1 MNATARLQ
9 LTHRVAA
16 VGALAFLSACQSN
29 GLTPPQN
36 TAFQAG
42 AAPTASAAQHQ
53 KTKVAQYSAT
63 ELATLGG
70 TFGTANGI
78 NNKGWVTGLDALSSG
93 NIHASRWAHRQV
105 LDLGTLG
112 GPNSYSSWPVK
123 SNAGDISG
131 ASDTSATDP
140 YSENFCGDNVPD
152 TCLGFDWR
160 GGVMHALPT
169 LGGNNGQAAGNNSR
183 GDIVG
188 FSETATQDPSCVAPQ
203 VFDIGA
209 ALWDRRTGHVTQLQT
224 PSGDIVAAAI
234 EVNDRG
240 DIVGGSGPVCGSPSF
255 AIVAHPV
262 LWPHGSPNSPISL
275 PTLGGSMN
283 NFATAINNR
292 GDIAG
297 TSDVSGDTAMHAAFW
312 KRGKITDLGTLPG
325 DLSSQAFGINQKDQ
339 IVGVSCDA
347 SGNCRAVL
355 WENGSIYDLNT
366 LIPSSSNLYL
376 IYGGDINDS
385 GVIAGQAVDLTTGNQ
400 PAFQASPTGKMA
412 APTPRQK
419 AAPPGRIREQLM
431 RNGFGRFHPG
441 LVRH

>member
-1 MNATARLQ
+1 LQ
-9 LTHRVAA
+9 LRHRVAA
-16 VGALAFLSACQSN
+16 LGALAFLSACQSN

-36 TAFQAG
+36 TAVQAG
-42 AAPTASAAQHQ
+42 APPSASAAQHP
-53 KTKVAQYSAT
+53 KTKVAQYSVTA
-63 ELATLGG
+63 LSLLGG
-70 TFGTANGI
+70 TYAIANGI
-78 NNKGWVTGLDALSSG
+78 NDKGWVTGVGALSSG
-93 NIHASRWAHRQV
+93 NNHASRWAHGQV

-112 GPNSYSSWPVK
+112 GPNSSSGWPVK

-131 ASDTSATDP
+131 ASDTSTIDP
-140 YSENFCGDNVPD
+140 YSENFCGDNVSD

-160 GGVMHALPT
+160 DGVMHPLPT
-169 LGGNNGQAAGNNSR
+169 LGGNNASAAGNNSR

-188 FSETATQDPSCVAPQ
+188 YAETATQDPSCNAPQ

-209 ALWDRRTGHVTQLQT
+209 ALWDRRTGRATQL
-224 PSGDIVAAAI
+224 PNLSGDIVAAAI

-255 AIVAHPV
+255 ALAAHPV
-262 LWPHGSPNSPISL
+262 LWPHGSHNSPISL

-297 TSDVSGDTAMHAAFW
+297 TSDVSGDTAMHAVFW
-312 KRGKITDLGTLPG
+312 KNGKITDLGTLPG
-325 DLSSQAFGINQKDQ
+325 DVSSQAFGINQKDQ

-347 SGNCRAVL
+347 SGNCRATL
-355 WENGSIYDLNT
+355 WQDGSIYDLNT

-376 IYGGDINDS
+376 IYGNDINDS
-385 GVIAGQAVDLTTGNQ
+385 GVIAGQAVDSTTGNQ
-400 PAFQASPTGKMA
+400 PAFQAIPTGTKA
-412 APTPRQK
+412 APTPRQRV
-419 AAPPGRIREQLM
+419 ALPDRIREQLM
-431 RNGFGRFHPG
+431 RIGFGRFHPG